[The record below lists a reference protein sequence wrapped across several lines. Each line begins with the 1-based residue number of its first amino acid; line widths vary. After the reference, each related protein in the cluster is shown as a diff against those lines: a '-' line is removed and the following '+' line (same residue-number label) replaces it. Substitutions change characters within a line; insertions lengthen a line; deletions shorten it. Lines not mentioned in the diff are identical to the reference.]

1 MIKKFIK
8 DLYYNPSL
16 PFPYSNEE
24 YKELEAD
31 IIHFNLEPL
40 FHTFLK
46 QTNQLDNVPIN
57 LKGMLLKKYNQQF
70 IQNLLIK
77 NQTQMILSAFEVN
90 NIYVI
95 PLKGPFFS
103 EKYFNDF
110 AARTSSDIDIL
121 IKEDQIDK
129 TITCIKNLGFVI
141 EESNDEGHFHR
152 TFSKTLPG
160 STIPLLIEIH
170 WNIVKENTSSLP
182 IDELWN
188 QSRPLENYQF
198 VKQLSTI
205 HTFYFIILHAWR
217 HNLDSLKHFLDI
229 IQMIHTH
236 GNDLNYESLFKIAKK
251 HRTHKRVI
259 RTLSI
264 VYQQFPFLNNI
275 LKLPITKQ
283 YGSLWQYEWI
293 RGGKVD
299 KKKLYLDFI
308 DYQFRSYDTFLHRLI
323 ALFEWLFPSK
333 FGLAGELK
341 GNKMNYLRLFKQ
353 RGKGI
358 LSSILIKSKI

>member
-1 MIKKFIK
+1 MIKKFIE
-8 DLYYNPSL
+8 DLYYESSL
-16 PFPYSNEE
+16 PLNYSNKE
-24 YKELEAD
+24 YKELKAD
-31 IIHFNLEPL
+31 IIHFNLEP
-40 FHTFLK
+40 TFLSMLK
-46 QTNQLDNVPIN
+46 HNNIIDTIPIN
-57 LKGMLLKKYNQQF
+57 LKDMLLKKYNQQF

-77 NQTQMILSAFEVN
+77 NQTQMILSAFEEN
-90 NIYVI
+90 NIFVI

-110 AARTSSDIDIL
+110 AARSSSDIDIL
-121 IKEDQIDK
+121 IKEEQIDE
-129 TITCIKNLGFVI
+129 TIACIKKLGFIV
-141 EESNDEGHFHR
+141 EENNDEEHFHR

-170 WNIVKENTSSLP
+170 WNIVRENTSTLS

-188 QSRPLENYQF
+188 QSIPIENYQF
-198 VKQLSTI
+198 VLELSTI
-205 HTFYFIILHAWR
+205 HAFYFIILHSWR

-229 IQMIHTH
+229 IQMIKIH

-251 HRTHKRVI
+251 HKTLKRVI

-293 RGGKVD
+293 REGKID
-299 KKKLYLDFI
+299 KKKIYLDFI
-308 DYQFRSYDTFLHRLI
+308 DYQFRSYDTFSHRLI

-333 FGLAGELK
+333 FGLSGELK
-341 GNKMNYLRLFKQ
+341 GNKMSYLRLFKQ

-358 LSSILIKSKI
+358 LSSISIKSKI